1 MIGAM
6 EIIDR
11 AYAKGSEFVGALLLV
26 AITAIILLQIVAR
39 SIVGNALIWPEELS
53 VFLHIYLVFIGAAYN
68 ARLDSHIKISFF
80 ADRMPA
86 HLRFIVTLAALLLV
100 LMHLVILLWAMVPMS
115 DALRISRSPALE
127 WPMLMFFAV
136 IPLAAA
142 LMLLFFGL
150 MTARLIRDWVGRLG
164 AKDDPR

>member
-1 MIGAM
+1 M
-6 EIIDR
+6 ELLDR
-11 AYAKGSEFVGALLLV
+11 AYAKISEFAGALLLV
-26 AITAIILLQIVAR
+26 AITAIVVLQIVAR
-39 SIVGNALIWPEELS
+39 SIFGNALIWPEELS
-53 VFLHIYLVFIGAAYN
+53 VFLHIYLVFVGAAYN

-80 ADRMPA
+80 SDRMPA
-86 HLRFIVTLAALLLV
+86 HLRFVLTLAALVLV

-136 IPLAAA
+136 VPLAAA

-150 MTARLIRDWVGRLG
+150 VTGRLIRDWVARLG
-164 AKDDPR
+164 AKDGPR